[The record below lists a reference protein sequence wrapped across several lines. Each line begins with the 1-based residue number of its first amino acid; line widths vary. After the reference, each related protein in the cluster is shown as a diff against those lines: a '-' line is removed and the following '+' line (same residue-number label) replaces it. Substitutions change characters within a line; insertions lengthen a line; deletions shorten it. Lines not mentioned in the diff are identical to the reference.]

1 MENRIEENRREFD
14 KIIDVLKHMGA
25 DSDIQKSEEE
35 IFSRLGRILMEFS
48 TTMTFNVCKIPLNS
62 AVMSFR

>member
-35 IFSRLGRILMEFS
+35 IFSRLGACR
-48 TTMTFNVCKIPLNS
+48 TGN
-62 AVMSFR
+62 